1 MKSCSVQSLLTKLET
16 MTDVVLRVDDSAL
29 DQFLNFIA
37 LCPKVEVL
45 STNVVAE
52 TKALIDKCFLEAI
65 SELRKDKTFR
75 TKGDYGYV
83 MLAVNDEAIKGL
95 FFYSPSDFIKYLKEL
110 GLDQLPGLSTL
121 YDTSNKVSGRYPDWE
136 FTDHPDSKEKLRRN
150 NIVVRF
156 VSAFNRAKRR
166 LSEGFSEKQS

>member
-1 MKSCSVQSLLTKLET
+1 
-16 MTDVVLRVDDSAL
+16 MTEILIRVDDSAF

-37 LCPKVEVL
+37 LCPKVEVV

-52 TKALIDKCFLEAI
+52 TKALQDKCFLEAI
-65 SELRKDKTFR
+65 SELRQDKAFR
-75 TKGDYGYV
+75 TKGDYGYI

-95 FFYSPSDFIKYLKEL
+95 FFYSPLDFVNYLKEL
-110 GLDQLPGLSTL
+110 GFDQLPVISTL
-121 YDTSNKVSGRYPDWE
+121 YNTSNKVSGRYPDWE
-136 FTDHPDSKEKLRRN
+136 FTDHPDNKEKLRRN

-166 LSEGFSEKQS
+166 LLEGNLENQP